1 MIKEVI
7 ARLRILNDWRTGKTD
22 QTMEEAGIVP
32 AQVTADLYFIC
43 DHAELSDKTIK
54 KLKSQIEEYEKKLKK
69 YRIMP

>member
-7 ARLRILNDWRTGKTD
+7 TRLRNFNDWRTGKTD
-22 QTMEEAGIVP
+22 ETMEDAGVVP
-32 AQVTADLYFIC
+32 AQVTSDIYFVC

>member
-7 ARLRILNDWRTGKTD
+7 TRLRNFNDWRTGKTD
-22 QTMEEAGIVP
+22 ETMEDAGVVP
-32 AQVTADLYFIC
+32 AQVTADIYFVC
-43 DHAELSDKTIK
+43 DHAEQSEKTIK

>member
-1 MIKEVI
+1 MIKNVI
-7 ARLRILNDWRTGKTD
+7 TRLRNFNDWRTGKTD
-22 QTMEEAGIVP
+22 ETMEDAGVVP
-32 AQVTADLYFIC
+32 AQVTSEIYFVS

>member
-32 AQVTADLYFIC
+32 AQVTADIYFVC
-43 DHAELSDKTIK
+43 DQLERDQKTIK
-54 KLKSQIEEYEKKLKK
+54 ELKSRIEECEKKLKK